1 MALPIEDLEEEAAMV
16 VLEGLDK
23 RLSAMSIE
31 IQLQWIE
38 NAGNYMTKESVV

>member
-1 MALPIEDLEEEAAMV
+1 MPIEDLEEEAAMV

-31 IQLQWIE
+31 IQPQWIE